1 MGSTRVTGGGAPALS
16 LWYNH
21 GIITPYHT
29 PKHVI
34 HQPKLKYPCSRQ
46 DFRGPLRFLLSTMR
60 LIPQHCSN
68 VLSFRSIRL
77 LFFLSYL
84 SMCFL
89 SCLSYLYHRSCPPIY
104 WNSGV
109 HCTKSCGSVVLLI
122 GHRYLCLEVSS
133 ASDRM
138 LPFETTN
145 ATMSQKHHSKCL
157 DLCHKV
163 VIIGVMFTRCHSFWS
178 TKIYYRETLTK
189 IYYST
194 KKYWKDPKIFGQP
207 ERGKAGNVEVFP
219 LPGPRA
225 VACALAVKDDV
236 SAKARRLGRGHCP
249 IWMVIKS
256 FWFIIHFSINI
267 NQSTYNFMFHR
278 IKINQEYH
286 VAYNDNINHTE
297 SYCIIRTQDY

>member
-46 DFRGPLRFLLSTMR
+46 DFRGPLRFWLSTMR

-219 LPGPRA
+219 CLGPVQWPVPWLSRMMYLPKLDA
-225 VACALAVKDDV
+225 WVEVT
-236 SAKARRLGRGHCP
+236 ARSKWSSSHFD
-249 IWMVIKS
+249 S
-256 FWFIIHFSINI
+256 SWFIF
-267 NQSTYNFMFHR
+267 QSTST
-278 IKINQEYH
+278 NQL
-286 VAYNDNINHTE
+286 ITLCFIE
-297 SYCIIRTQDY
+297 SI